1 MTTPAAPARPARKP
15 TAPRLT
21 SAEAA
26 GAPSGQHGLVQL
38 GLGLGV
44 LLMTVQLWLLTI
56 SFNLVLAGQRRGTL
70 LVAAG
75 SGLIFVG
82 GLVMLRLLG
91 RRPPRRA

>member
-1 MTTPAAPARPARKP
+1 MRTPAAPVRRAREE

-21 SAEAA
+21 SADAA

-56 SFNLVLAGQRRGTL
+56 AFNLFLAGQRRGTL

-82 GLVMLRLLG
+82 GLLMLRLLG
-91 RRPPRRA
+91 RRPTRRA

>member
-1 MTTPAAPARPARKP
+1 MTTPAAPVRPAREEAGP
-15 TAPRLT
+15 HLT
-21 SAEAA
+21 SANAT
-26 GAPSGQHGLVQL
+26 GALSGQQGLVQL

-56 SFNLVLAGQRRGTL
+56 AFNLFLAGQRRGTL

-82 GLVMLRLLG
+82 GLVMLRVLG
-91 RRPPRRA
+91 RRPAWRA